1 MTQQQQQA
9 PAQLEPNKGRRG
21 ARWINEP
28 PSAEEFA
35 AWFKD
40 NVKLAEGLDAENYV
54 GGIVLIPTSDDKV
67 KFVREYRDGK
77 PVIDTRSELTYTP
90 YAKVETRISYFWD
103 WITLNADKL
112 RAEITFVQ
120 TQRPSVE
127 AIAVKEQI
135 TDPGNDRLVERETSR
150 VPAFA
155 LLTQQL
161 PVGFFTLQVPV
172 GPQFTNFV
180 CATVE
185 VKVFEGEKLVRHGRG
200 TKMVPLLK
208 GRDANQYADINAIM
222 KAETG
227 ALGRALGFAGIF
239 VIPGSGVATAEDM
252 IESEQ
257 ATGQVGSTAEADAGA
272 GPAAPEQA
280 AVPQP
285 TAIEPR
291 TAAEEAAET
300 EDTLRERIRELLA
313 EAHKLGLSDAVSE
326 WAKQRHGDPDLNKVK
341 GKAPMKGVVKKL
353 EKLIDAANQ
362 RAEVEAA
369 QAAAEQPDVPADAD
383 AQPDGEG
390 PPEPIPGQTTIEDH
404 ALPEPPADPP
414 ADAPRSV
421 PKPAEPQATGTP
433 PLGPPPQ

>member
-1 MTQQQQQA
+1 MTQQQQVA
-9 PAQLEPNKGRRG
+9 AAVPNRGRRG

-28 PSAEEFA
+28 PTAEEFA
-35 AWFKD
+35 AWFKE

-54 GGIVLIPTSDDKV
+54 GGIVLIPTSDDKA
-67 KFVREYRDGK
+67 KFVRDWRDGK

-90 YAKVETRISYFWD
+90 YAKVETRIAYFWD
-103 WITLNADKL
+103 WIGLNADKL

-120 TQRPSVE
+120 TERPSVE

-135 TDPGNDRLVERETSR
+135 TDPANDRLVERETSR

-155 LLTQQL
+155 QLTQQL

-208 GRDANQYADINAIM
+208 GRDTNQYADINAIM

-257 ATGQVGSTAEADAGA
+257 AAGQVGSAPEADAGA
-272 GPAAPEQA
+272 GPAAPDQA
-280 AVPQP
+280 ALPQP
-285 TAIEPR
+285 SAIEPR

-313 EAHKLGLSDAVSE
+313 DAHKLGLSDAVSE

-353 EKLIDAANQ
+353 EKLIEAAAQ
-362 RAEVEAA
+362 RAQAEAE
-369 QAAAEQPDVPADAD
+369 QAAAEQPDVPPDAN

-390 PPEPIPGQTTIEDH
+390 PPQPIPGQTAIDDH
-404 ALPEPPADPP
+404 MPAEAPADPP
-414 ADAPRSV
+414 TDAPR
-421 PKPAEPQATGTP
+421 TP
-433 PLGPPPQ
+433 PNPADLPPTGAPPIGPPPQ